1 MVVTHSSRG
10 EQEIHAAAHSQFS
23 HLYRPGCCPREWR
36 HSQWKLDPGPGGRPS
51 FDLNYH
57 NHDIASLVCPEI
69 CLMGNSRPYP
79 ADVNTGLNML
89 KPCFPFYNGG
99 TMLSEIVSG
108 RCEVS
113 STGPSPEQVPQS
125 VCIIIPDAK
134 RR

>member
-1 MVVTHSSRG
+1 
-10 EQEIHAAAHSQFS
+10 
-23 HLYRPGCCPREWR
+23 
-36 HSQWKLDPGPGGRPS
+36 
-51 FDLNYH
+51 
-57 NHDIASLVCPEI
+57 
-69 CLMGNSRPYP
+69 MGNSRPYP
-79 ADVNTGLNML
+79 ADVNTNLNML

-108 RCEVS
+108 GCEVS